1 MKLLFKSV
9 LSLLCGAACSLCAAQ
24 DIERRLPVPQKFGIR
39 EAGAQRAAVMT
50 QSSGHSLA
58 RLFNAE
64 ALEASCRT
72 SMQMGRAQRMPTFD
86 ADIDQ
91 PDSVRVT
98 RFMSP
103 EGSTVADYSTHETF
117 ACTNPATPFNPCH
130 CRYGFVTARYITVK
144 QRVAG
149 RLQTW
154 RAQVGAAKVTHNSG
168 AARSTA
174 PLMLEQQIDPAQ
186 LGPVVG
192 TAQVAGLRC
201 EVRALREGFVCLY
214 VAADEVPQV
223 LRNALASAGKE
234 RDLSTHNYRVIDVV
248 VRALVDA
255 AVFEPPAGVAPVSS
269 SASRPTR

>member
-9 LSLLCGAACSLCAAQ
+9 LSLLSVAACSLCAAQ
-24 DIERRLPVPQKFGIR
+24 DIERRLPVPQNFGIR
-39 EAGAQRAAVMT
+39 EAGTQRAAVMT
-50 QSSGHSLA
+50 QSSGHTLA

-64 ALEASCRT
+64 ALEASCRA
-72 SMQMGRAQRMPTFD
+72 SMQMGGAQRMPTFD

-103 EGSTVADYSTHETF
+103 EGSTVADYSTHETL
-117 ACTNPATPFNPCH
+117 ACTNPATPFNACH

-154 RAQVGAAKVTHNSG
+154 RTQVGAAKVTHNTG
-168 AARSTA
+168 ANRSNA

-201 EVRALREGFVCLY
+201 EMRALREGFVCLY
-214 VAADEVPQV
+214 AAGDEVPQV
-223 LRNALASAGKE
+223 LRNALASSGKE
-234 RDLSTHNYRVIDVV
+234 RELGSHNYRVTDVAA
-248 VRALVDA
+248 RALVDA

>member
-1 MKLLFKSV
+1 MKSLVKTGMLL
-9 LSLLCGAACSLCAAQ
+9 LCAAAGGLCSAQ
-24 DIERRLPVPQKFGIR
+24 CIERQLPVPENFGIAENGVR
-39 EAGAQRAAVMT
+39 RAAVMT
-50 QSSGHSLA
+50 QSSGESLV
-58 RLFNAE
+58 RLLVPS
-64 ALEASCRT
+64 ALEATCRAL
-72 SMQMGRAQRMPTFD
+72 MQSGRAQRMPTFD
-86 ADIDQ
+86 ADADR

-103 EGSTVADYSTHETF
+103 EGTVVADYSTHETL
-117 ACTNPATPFNPCH
+117 ACTEPAVPFNPCH

-154 RAQVGAAKVTHNSG
+154 RVQVGAAKVTHSAG
-168 AARSTA
+168 AARSNA
-174 PLMLEQQIDPAQ
+174 ALMLEQQIDPAQ

-201 EVRALREGFVCLY
+201 ELRSVREGHICLY
-214 VAADEVPQV
+214 AADSEVPPV
-223 LRNALASAGKE
+223 LRNTLASSGKE
-234 RDLSTHNYRVIDVV
+234 RDLAGHNYRVTDVA

-255 AVFEPPAGVAPVSS
+255 AVFEPPIGAAPVTS

>member
-1 MKLLFKSV
+1 MKSLFNFV
-9 LSLLCGAACSLCAAQ
+9 MSLLCGAACSLCAAQ
-24 DIERRLPVPQKFGIR
+24 DIERRLPVPQNFGIR
-39 EAGAQRAAVMT
+39 EAGTQRAAVMT

-58 RLFNAE
+58 RLFNAA
-64 ALEASCRT
+64 ALEASCRA
-72 SMQMGRAQRMPTFD
+72 SLQMGRAQRMPTFD

-103 EGSTVADYSTHETF
+103 EGSAVADYSTHETF

-154 RAQVGAAKVTHNSG
+154 RTQVGAAKVAHHT
-168 AARSTA
+168 ATMRSSA

-214 VAADEVPQV
+214 GAGDEVPQV
-223 LRNALASAGKE
+223 LRNALASSGKE
-234 RDLSTHNYRVIDVV
+234 RDLGSHNYRVTDVA

>member
-1 MKLLFKSV
+1 MKLPARTLM
-9 LSLLCGAACSLCAAQ
+9 SLLCGLACGVCAAQ
-24 DIERRLPVPQKFGIR
+24 DIERRLPVPEGFGLR
-39 EAGAQRAAVMT
+39 ETGTQRAAVMT
-50 QSSGHSLA
+50 QSSGQNTA
-58 RLFNAE
+58 RLFSRP
-64 ALEASCRT
+64 ALEASCR
-72 SMQMGRAQRMPTFD
+72 SLVQMGRAQRMPTFD

-91 PDSVRVT
+91 PDTVRVT

-103 EGSTVADYSTHETF
+103 EGSTVADYSTHEAL
-117 ACTNPATPFNPCH
+117 ACTNPTTPFNPCH

-154 RAQVGAAKVTHNSG
+154 RTQVGAAKATHNSG
-168 AARSTA
+168 ATRSNA

-186 LGPVVG
+186 LSPVVG

-214 VAADEVPQV
+214 GAGDEVPQA

-234 RDLSTHNYRVIDVV
+234 REPSTHNYRVTEVA

-255 AVFEPPAGVAPVSS
+255 AVFEPPAGVAPASS
-269 SASRPTR
+269 SASRPNR